1 MKVMTPE
8 LRQLCDQARQ
18 LADKMWK
25 DLSGQ
30 APDTAAK
37 VVALYMFAK
46 GYKSYQ
52 AALLLYQEGFWQDA
66 ASVARTLLEL
76 SFQARWLDKDPD
88 TAGKLFLR
96 GAERDRIKLMK
107 NLRLNGDEETR
118 AEADAVLREL
128 FSSNDI
134 DASWRNWWGSESNIE
149 KLAKEA
155 GYARVY
161 GLQYRQLCWF
171 VHSSPI
177 TIRYYLGDEEK
188 PLPHCK
194 PSAPPQRHQGLAET
208 FFSAAPGALMDVLA
222 VVDNVFKL
230 NLQTDFDRVR
240 PAFHKFN
247 KASPVLEKSTETK

>member
-1 MKVMTPE
+1 MTPE
-8 LRQLCDQARQ
+8 LRQLCDQVRQ
-18 LADKMWK
+18 LAETIRKA
-25 DLSGQ
+25 LTRH

-46 GYKSYQ
+46 GHKSCQ
-52 AALLLYQEGFWQDA
+52 AALLLYREGFRQDA

-76 SFQARWLDKDPD
+76 CFQARWLDKDPE

-96 GAERDRIKLMK
+96 GAERDRIKLLK
-107 NLRLNGDEETR
+107 NLTVTGDEETR
-118 AEADAVLREL
+118 IQADSFLKELR
-128 FSSNDI
+128 SSTDT
-134 DASWRNWWGSESNIE
+134 DSSWRNWWGSESNIE
-149 KLAKEA
+149 KLANET

-177 TIRYYLGDEEK
+177 TIRYYLGLQEK
-188 PLPHCK
+188 PLPDCK
-194 PSAPPQRHQGLAET
+194 PSTPPQSHQGLTET

-230 NLQTDFDRVR
+230 NLQSDFDRIGH
-240 PAFHKFN
+240 AFRKFN
-247 KASPVLEKSTETK
+247 EASPVLEESAETK